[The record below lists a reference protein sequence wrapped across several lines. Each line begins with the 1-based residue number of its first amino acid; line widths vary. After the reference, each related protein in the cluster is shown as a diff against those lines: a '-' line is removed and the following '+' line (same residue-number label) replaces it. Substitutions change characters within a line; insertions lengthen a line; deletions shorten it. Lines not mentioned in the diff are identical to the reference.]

1 MREFET
7 RIGRGS
13 LGNKAASGT
22 EIIKEL
28 GAEHMRTGSP
38 IVYTSADS
46 VFQVAAHEEVIPLW
60 ELYKICE
67 TAREILRGPYEVG
80 RVIARPFAGSP
91 GGFSRTPNRHDY
103 AVPPPKGMLLD
114 RLQKRGVPVYSVGK
128 IFDVFLGR
136 GIGESAK
143 TKNNA
148 DGMEKTLDAME
159 AQNQGLIFVNLV
171 DFDQQYGHRNDVEGY
186 GAALEQFDAW
196 LPRFEAALEAGDL
209 AILTADHGCD
219 PTIPGTDHSRE
230 YVPLVAYGP
239 QARRGVDLGV
249 RASLSDIGQT
259 VAANFGCV
267 IAARRGILTANFMRK
282 PVMAGNWKM
291 YKTPAETTAFFEK
304 FRPLVASIRALR
316 DGDLS
321 ALHRSARRSKRPRER
336 ASAIGAQNI
345 AWAKEGAFT
354 GEVSGPM
361 IAAVGATHAMVG
373 HSERRQYFGETDE
386 TVLKRTQAALEFGLT
401 PIVCVG
407 ERLEERESGKT
418 EAVLVSQFQK
428 ESPACRQQ
436 QFAKIVIAYEP
447 VWAIGTGKTATPE
460 IAADAHRTIRAQVR
474 EKYGKEA
481 ADAIRILYG
490 GSVKPDN
497 AKILMAQPEID
508 GVLVGG
514 ASLDAVGFASIVN
527 F

>member
-1 MREFET
+1 MPDAASFGDPPGGDTLGNIARLRGLKLPNLERLGLGNIKPLAGIAAAKSPAGDYGRCALASPGKDTTTGHWEMAGIHLAKPFPLFPQGFPPEIMREFET

-148 DGMEKTLDAME
+148 DGMEKTLDAMK

-267 IAARRGILTANFMRK
+267 IAAGEGFLPQIL
-282 PVMAGNWKM
+282 
-291 YKTPAETTAFFEK
+291 
-304 FRPLVASIRALR
+304 
-316 DGDLS
+316 
-321 ALHRSARRSKRPRER
+321 
-336 ASAIGAQNI
+336 
-345 AWAKEGAFT
+345 
-354 GEVSGPM
+354 
-361 IAAVGATHAMVG
+361 
-373 HSERRQYFGETDE
+373 
-386 TVLKRTQAALEFGLT
+386 
-401 PIVCVG
+401 
-407 ERLEERESGKT
+407 
-418 EAVLVSQFQK
+418 
-428 ESPACRQQ
+428 
-436 QFAKIVIAYEP
+436 
-447 VWAIGTGKTATPE
+447 
-460 IAADAHRTIRAQVR
+460 
-474 EKYGKEA
+474 
-481 ADAIRILYG
+481 
-490 GSVKPDN
+490 
-497 AKILMAQPEID
+497 
-508 GVLVGG
+508 
-514 ASLDAVGFASIVN
+514 
-527 F
+527 